1 MHESCEAD
9 LETDRPGLLV
19 EAVTTRT
26 ALIAAS
32 RDDIYV
38 RCALPL
44 AESVRAFHLGAS
56 LAWLTRSRRRQGAGW
71 LTVVG
76 EPELVPPL
84 IEAAITA
91 LDGAVTGLTL
101 PAAARADLPESL
113 RPTTYNLWDWF
124 WTATEPPYSA
134 AEDAVT
140 WAEAGDDPAIAAM
153 LDVDSPRHS
162 ARPGD
167 EDVRRWCVLRDSDGG
182 LLAFAA
188 HVEHVPGV
196 PHLASIVTRTDQR
209 GRGLGGAVTAWITRQ
224 LLAEGSPVVTLG
236 MYADNTTA
244 RRVYHR
250 LGYTDSQHF
259 ASGPLPSA
267 PRSMP

>member
-1 MHESCEAD
+1 MQKSCEAD
-9 LETDRPGLLV
+9 AETDRSPVSV
-19 EAVTTRT
+19 EAVATRT

-32 RDDIYV
+32 GNDIFV
-38 RCALPL
+38 RSSLPL
-44 AESVRAFHLGAS
+44 EEDVRGFRLGAGA
-56 LAWLTRSRRRQGAGW
+56 AWLTRSRRRQGAGW
-71 LTVVG
+71 LSVVG
-76 EPELVPPL
+76 APDLVPPL
-84 IEAAITA
+84 VDAA
-91 LDGAVTGLTL
+91 LESLGDAVTGLTI
-101 PAAARADLPESL
+101 PAVALADLPDSL

-124 WTATEPPYSA
+124 WTATEPPYSP

-140 WAEAGDDPAIAAM
+140 WAEPGDEPAIAAM

-162 ARPGD
+162 AGPGD

-224 LLAEGSPVVTLG
+224 LLAEGAPIVTLG
-236 MYADNTTA
+236 MYADNDAA
-244 RRVYHR
+244 RRMYHR
-250 LGYTDSQHF
+250 LGYRDSQHF
-259 ASGPLPSA
+259 ASGQLP
-267 PRSMP
+267 